1 MPKGKIGE
9 KTMKK
14 TMNTFNAN
22 EKIIDIARGKMQWN
36 TASADFRSAMQYR
49 YDAAVKMAD
58 IRVQAQSDIK
68 TIKGMIDFTMKQAV
82 YSSTE
87 IDAYNAKIAE
97 VQKAVSDAE
106 EELKK
111 NAPTETDADKNLYLA
126 YKAYVNDEEDPYSG
140 NTFRRAFYEWADFNG
155 MHPTSETFDFIA
167 KKLGVKKLGSKAIVK
182 NNGEKFTG
190 AMTKTAFYSTFYAVV
205 MECLKAQNL
214 LRGYTFTCSYANELA
229 KKAAEKTAK

>member
-1 MPKGKIGE
+1 
-9 KTMKK
+9 MKK
-14 TMNTFNAN
+14 TMNTFTAN
-22 EKIIDIARGKMQWN
+22 EKILDIARGKMQWN

-82 YSSTE
+82 YSSTD
-87 IDAYNAKIAE
+87 IDSYNAKIAE
-97 VQKAVSDAE
+97 VQKAPA
-106 EELKK
+106 
-111 NAPTETDADKNLYLA
+111 ETDADKNLYLA

-155 MHPTSETFDFIA
+155 MRPTSETFDFIA